1 MQASKTIAVSIDY
14 CNAWGYFSKFNY
26 AKSVI
31 QQAFPGAVVQG
42 NPGKG
47 GAGAFEISV
56 NGKKV
61 HSKLGGE
68 GVVTPTNQ
76 EQLIEK
82 IKAAI

>member
-1 MQASKTIAVSIDY
+1 MQATKPIVVSIDY

-31 QQAFPGAVVQG
+31 QQAFPGAQVQG

-47 GAGAFEISV
+47 GSGAFEIHV

-68 GVVTPTNQ
+68 GVVTTANQ
-76 EQLIEK
+76 EQLIAR